1 MVNCAVVALAWVAL
15 GLVAWHIIHGVRN
28 DSEWQ

>member
-1 MVNCAVVALAWVAL
+1 MTHWALVALAWVAL
-15 GLVAWHIIHGVRN
+15 GLVAWHIIHDVRN